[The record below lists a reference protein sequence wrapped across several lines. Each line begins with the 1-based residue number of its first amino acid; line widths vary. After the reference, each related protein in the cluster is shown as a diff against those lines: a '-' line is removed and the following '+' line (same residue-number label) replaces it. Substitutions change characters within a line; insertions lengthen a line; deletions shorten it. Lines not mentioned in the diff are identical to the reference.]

1 MGFNVLMYVM
11 YYSIIA
17 SLAISSFVLLYV
29 VINLYRKNRVYE
41 KWVVETRN
49 AVSEVQDN
57 VNIVDSKQL
66 FEKDDDVGVVYE
78 GIRDLVT
85 DLTKKINEE

>member
-1 MGFNVLMYVM
+1 MYVM

-17 SLAISSFVLLYV
+17 TATIACGVLLYV

-41 KWVVETRN
+41 NWIVDTRN
-49 AVSEVQDN
+49 SVDELQE
-57 VNIVDSKQL
+57 NIREVDSRHL

-78 GIRDLVT
+78 GIKDLVEE
-85 DLTKKINEE
+85 LNEKINEEEQ

>member
-1 MGFNVLMYVM
+1 MYVM

-17 SLAISSFVLLYV
+17 ATAAICTLLLYV

-41 KWVVETRN
+41 NWIVDTRN
-49 AVSEVQDN
+49 SVDELQE
-57 VNIVDSKQL
+57 NIHEIDSRHL

-78 GIRDLVT
+78 GIKDLVVE
-85 DLTKKINEE
+85 LNEKVNEEPQ

>member
-1 MGFNVLMYVM
+1 M

-17 SLAISSFVLLYV
+17 TTIVVCSVLLFV

-41 KWVVETRN
+41 GWILDIRN
-49 AVSEVQDN
+49 S
-57 VNIVDSKQL
+57 VNKLQEDIHEIDSQHL

-78 GIRDLVT
+78 GITDLVEE
-85 DLTKKINEE
+85 LNKKINEE